1 MKRETLIKNLEK
13 NIMQIEFTKVNGEL
27 RVMHCTLDEMYT
39 PETFSENKK
48 NNDEV
53 LPVWDIDI
61 GAWRSFR
68 LDSVN
73 KISILEV
80 TR

>member
-1 MKRETLIKNLEK
+1 MKRETLIKNLQK
-13 NIMQIEFTKVNGEL
+13 NVMQITFNKINGEERL
-27 RVMHCTLDEMYT
+27 MHCTLH
-39 PETFSENKK
+39 ETFIPATSTNNKK

-68 LDSVN
+68 LDSVTN
-73 KISILEV
+73 VSKLEV
-80 TR
+80 I